1 MLRGVEGGGFGGV
14 CGEERVV
21 SEVFENGEDGTRW
34 IWEGEEM
41 DEMKMTMEVVLVVMA
56 M

>member
-14 CGEERVV
+14 CEEERVV

-34 IWEGEEM
+34 IWEGEM
-41 DEMKMTMEVVLVVMA
+41 DETKMTMEVVLVVMA